1 MAGNLFH
8 ESGIAVGRLSGSA
21 AAGKGFPGT
30 KLRMPSNNLNDDV
43 VDALV
48 FLALTQARETLR
60 ERLPQGRGSNGEPGD
75 SDALPGICTPA
86 EPKPG

>member
-1 MAGNLFH
+1 
-8 ESGIAVGRLSGSA
+8 
-21 AAGKGFPGT
+21 
-30 KLRMPSNNLNDDV
+30 MPSNNRTDRDDV

-60 ERLPQGRGSNGEPGD
+60 ERLPRGARAFEEPGG

-86 EPKPG
+86 EPKFG